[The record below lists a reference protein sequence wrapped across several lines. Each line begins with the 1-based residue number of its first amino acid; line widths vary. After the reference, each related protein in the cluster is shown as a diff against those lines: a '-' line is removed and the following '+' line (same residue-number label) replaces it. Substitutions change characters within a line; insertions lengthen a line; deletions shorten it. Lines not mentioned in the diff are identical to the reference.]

1 VDAALTGAAAQYLFE
16 DSINLGAF
24 VIPAS
29 MESIGLNSDG
39 SSGGTDACSVIG
51 GRD

>member
-1 VDAALTGAAAQYLFE
+1 VDAALAGAAAQYLFE

-29 MESIGLNSDG
+29 IGFAASFL
-39 SSGGTDACSVIG
+39 TVATQTP
-51 GRD
+51 R